1 MGSKETAEL
10 LDSALVGGTPSPI
23 MMTQTIFFLFLS
35 SCSAAPAFFDYWDQM
50 IQNNTILDRIEDYR
64 SYLPESL
71 NSYLNKTLDDG
82 LEMAYDLY
90 DDFKEE
96 VLEKSTQ
103 QVDAM
108 TDLMKNFISRV
119 LSIHKDIGN
128 VLEQDPALTDEEIQE
143 KNDKEGLK
151 ELRARFESMQS
162 ELQKEVAEDKGLPEG
177 VEQVIQT
184 FITTIRE
191 MMASMSDREAEFW
204 SKLKQMEVEFWKLKS
219 VLADTS
225 GQLKER
231 VSSIFKTLQE
241 VDLYK
246 IGSEESPESEEDMM
260 EEPRAS

>member
-1 MGSKETAEL
+1 MG
-10 LDSALVGGTPSPI
+10 
-23 MMTQTIFFLFLS
+23 MTQTIFFLFLS

-108 TDLMKNFISRV
+108 TDLMQNFISRV

-191 MMASMSDREAEFW
+191 M
-204 SKLKQMEVEFWKLKS
+204 EVEFWKLKS

>member
-1 MGSKETAEL
+1 MGSEQTAEL

-23 MMTQTIFFLFLS
+23 MMTQTIFILFLS
-35 SCSAAPAFFDYWDQM
+35 SCSAAPAFFDYWDQI

-71 NSYLNKTLDDG
+71 NSYLNKT
-82 LEMAYDLY
+82 LY

-162 ELQKEVAEDKGLPEG
+162 DLQKEVAEDKGLPEG

-260 EEPRAS
+260 EEPGAS

>member
-1 MGSKETAEL
+1 M
-10 LDSALVGGTPSPI
+10 
-23 MMTQTIFFLFLS
+23 
-35 SCSAAPAFFDYWDQM
+35 
-50 IQNNTILDRIEDYR
+50 R
-64 SYLPESL
+64 SVI
-71 NSYLNKTLDDG
+71 
-82 LEMAYDLY
+82 A
-90 DDFKEE
+90 
-96 VLEKSTQ
+96 STQ

-108 TDLMKNFISRV
+108 TDLMQNFISRV

>member
-23 MMTQTIFFLFLS
+23 MMTQTIFLLFLS
-35 SCSAAPAFFDYWDQM
+35 SRSAAPAFFDYWDQM

-96 VLEKSTQ
+96 VL
-103 QVDAM
+103 
-108 TDLMKNFISRV
+108 KNFISRV
-119 LSIHKDIGN
+119 LSIHKDIGS

-241 VDLYK
+241 W
-246 IGSEESPESEEDMM
+246 IF
-260 EEPRAS
+260 

>member
-119 LSIHKDIGN
+119 LSIHKDIGG

-162 ELQKEVAEDKGLPEG
+162 ELQKEV
-177 VEQVIQT
+177 
-184 FITTIRE
+184 
-191 MMASMSDREAEFW
+191 
-204 SKLKQMEVEFWKLKS
+204 EFWKLKS

-231 VSSIFKTLQE
+231 VSSIFETLQE

-246 IGSEESPESEEDMM
+246 IGSEESLDTEEDRM

>member
-1 MGSKETAEL
+1 MG
-10 LDSALVGGTPSPI
+10 
-23 MMTQTIFFLFLS
+23 
-35 SCSAAPAFFDYWDQM
+35 
-50 IQNNTILDRIEDYR
+50 
-64 SYLPESL
+64 
-71 NSYLNKTLDDG
+71 
-82 LEMAYDLY
+82 
-90 DDFKEE
+90 
-96 VLEKSTQ
+96 
-103 QVDAM
+103 
-108 TDLMKNFISRV
+108 
-119 LSIHKDIGN
+119 
-128 VLEQDPALTDEEIQE
+128 
-143 KNDKEGLK
+143 
-151 ELRARFESMQS
+151 LRARFESMQS

-246 IGSEESPESEEDMM
+246 IGSEENLDTEEDRM

>member
-1 MGSKETAEL
+1 MGISEQTAEL

-143 KNDKEGLK
+143 KYINCQFGVNPVELGCTDGLVFDHTINKCVHPDEGPTDCK
-151 ELRARFESMQS
+151 CWYSC
-162 ELQKEVAEDKGLPEG
+162 
-177 VEQVIQT
+177 
-184 FITTIRE
+184 
-191 MMASMSDREAEFW
+191 
-204 SKLKQMEVEFWKLKS
+204 
-219 VLADTS
+219 
-225 GQLKER
+225 
-231 VSSIFKTLQE
+231 
-241 VDLYK
+241 
-246 IGSEESPESEEDMM
+246 EENSTCPDSCNTDCTC
-260 EEPRAS
+260 P